1 MMVSWVKTDSSR
13 RKVLGVFAREPL
25 PGRVKTRLSPPL
37 SAIEAAEFYRLSLQ
51 ETVDR
56 MSLAGFDPVIFF
68 AGGKDY
74 FRQAFPALLLVEQR
88 EGDLGARLDQ
98 ALAEGFAAGAEALV
112 LIGSDSPD
120 IPVRLVEEAFESLSE
135 AEAVVAPAVDGG
147 YVLIGERRHC
157 PALFREVP
165 WGGARVME
173 VTRNIARREKV
184 RLAELAEWDDVDDW
198 PSLVRFLRRS
208 PGLASARY
216 VGGLKSVMAREE

>member
-1 MMVSWVKTDSSR
+1 M
-13 RKVLGVFAREPL
+13 
-25 PGRVKTRLSPPL
+25 
-37 SAIEAAEFYRLSLQ
+37 
-51 ETVDR
+51 
-56 MSLAGFDPVIFF
+56 
-68 AGGKDY
+68 
-74 FRQAFPALLLVEQR
+74 
-88 EGDLGARLDQ
+88 
-98 ALAEGFAAGAEALV
+98 
-112 LIGSDSPD
+112 
-120 IPVRLVEEAFESLSE
+120 
-135 AEAVVAPAVDGG
+135 APAVDGG